1 MTLHRPRRLLTG
13 LATLVVAA
21 ALSSC
26 SEDGSEPSSAGPAPS
41 PSVSSSPSSGS
52 GSASAAPTE
61 ASGPRVTV
69 DGGYVALG
77 DSYTAAPGV
86 PTTEQQTGCL
96 RSDHNY
102 PSLVAQSL
110 DATSVD
116 DVSCSGASTLSLVG
130 AQQTTTSVRPAQFE
144 ALSDDTALVTIGM
157 GGNDLDLFQ
166 TLVGTCA
173 FVGQSDP
180 EGAPC
185 RAQLSAGGTD
195 QVADK
200 IAQIGQRMTSAVA
213 GISDRAPD
221 ARVLVVGYPQPV
233 PAQGTCPE
241 LPLAA
246 GDYAYVR
253 QAIVALDQQLAS
265 AAQAA
270 GATYVD
276 VLSASRGHDVCAGGE
291 AWIQG
296 AQPVEGEAIAL
307 HPFAVEQAAVA
318 ELVLAELG

>member
-1 MTLHRPRRLLTG
+1 MTRRPLRPV
-13 LATLVVAA
+13 LASLV
-21 ALSSC
+21 ALSAVLALAAC
-26 SEDGSEPSSAGPAPS
+26 SDDGADPSSSPAPS
-41 PSVSSSPSSGS
+41 PSVSSPSASSSGPAS
-52 GSASAAPTE
+52 SAPA
-61 ASGPRVTV
+61 GPKVTI

-86 PTTEQQTGCL
+86 PTTETQTGCL

-102 PSLVAQSL
+102 PSLIAASL
-110 DATSVD
+110 DATSVA

-130 AQQTTTSVRPAQFE
+130 AQQTTNAVLPAQFD
-144 ALSDDTALVTIGM
+144 ALGDDTALVTIGM

-173 FVGQSDP
+173 FVAQSAP

-185 RAQLSAGGTD
+185 QAQLTAGGTD
-195 QVADK
+195 QIADK
-200 IAQIGQRMTSAVA
+200 IAQIGERVTAAVA
-213 GISDRAPD
+213 GVVDRAPN
-221 ARVLVVGYPQPV
+221 ARVFVVGYPQPV

-246 GDYAYVR
+246 GDYAFVR
-253 QAIVALDQQLAS
+253 QAIVALDQQLQS
-265 AAQAA
+265 AAEASD
-270 GATYVD
+270 ATYVD
-276 VLSASRGHDVCAGGE
+276 VLEASKGHDVCAGDE

-296 AQPVEGEAIAL
+296 AQSVEGEAIAL

-318 ELVLAELG
+318 EMVLAELG

>member
-1 MTLHRPRRLLTG
+1 VTLHRPRRLLTG

-21 ALSSC
+21 ALASC
-26 SEDGSEPSSAGPAPS
+26 SDDTSEPSSASPAPS
-41 PSVSSSPSSGS
+41 PTVSSSPSGS
-52 GSASAAPTE
+52 VSASPSE
-61 ASGPRVTV
+61 ASGPRITI

-110 DATSVD
+110 DAASVD

-130 AQQTTTSVRPAQFE
+130 AQQTATSVRPAQFE
-144 ALSDDTALVTIGM
+144 ALGEDTALVTIGM

-166 TLVGTCA
+166 TLVATCA
-173 FVGQSDP
+173 FVAQSDP

-185 RAQLSAGGTD
+185 QAQLSAGGTD
-195 QVADK
+195 LMADK
-200 IAQIGQRMTSAVA
+200 ISQIGQRMTSAVA
-213 GISDRAPD
+213 GVSDRAPN

-246 GDYAYVR
+246 GDYAYAR
-253 QAIVALDQQLAS
+253 QAIVALDQQLES

-276 VLSASRGHDVCAGGE
+276 VLSASKGHDVCAGDQ

-296 AQPVEGEAIAL
+296 AQSVEGEAIAL
-307 HPFAVEQAAVA
+307 HPLAVEQAAVA

>member
-1 MTLHRPRRLLTG
+1 VTRRPLRP
-13 LATLVVAA
+13 ALV
-21 ALSSC
+21 ALSAVLALAAC
-26 SEDGSEPSSAGPAPS
+26 SDDGAGPSSSPAPS
-41 PSVSSSPSSGS
+41 PSVSSPPA
-52 GSASAAPTE
+52 SASASPSASSSASSSAP
-61 ASGPRVTV
+61 AGPRVEL
-69 DGGYVALG
+69 DGAYVALG

-86 PTTEQQTGCL
+86 PVTETETGCL
-96 RSDHNY
+96 RSDRNY
-102 PSLVAQSL
+102 PSVLAQSL
-110 DATSVD
+110 DATSVT

-130 AQQTTTSVRPAQFE
+130 AQQTTKAVLPAQFD
-144 ALSDDTALVTIGM
+144 ALSDDAALVTIGM

-173 FVGQSDP
+173 FVAQSAP

-185 RAQLSAGGTD
+185 QAQLTAGGTD
-195 QVADK
+195 LIADK
-200 IAQIGQRMTSAVA
+200 ITQIGQRMTSAVA
-213 GISDRAPD
+213 GIADRAPG

-253 QAIVALDQQLAS
+253 QAIVALDQQLRS
-265 AAQAA
+265 AAEAG

-276 VLSASRGHDVCAGGE
+276 VLRASKGHDVCAGDE

-296 AQPVEGEAIAL
+296 AQSVEGEAIAL